1 MKRLIIVAVAISALT
16 GCAKHARHYQ
26 CQSYADNSNE
36 ATWGAI
42 AAGTYIS
49 RIQANIAERQ
59 YERCETAFDLV
70 DAQKGSTELQTYD
83 APQVSAN
90 VQAESTRG
98 DTRFNDLKGA
108 QIAYTHNGHLMI
120 GSEPYTFVKASP
132 VVVLS
137 KDDTDTSAKKGDATR
152 GEVYVNNSH
161 TSGAMIFEDSTQGR
175 YWIGTFN
182 IHNGKPD
189 KTKLNI
195 TEVKLGV

>member
-1 MKRLIIVAVAISALT
+1 MKRLVIVAVATLALT

-36 ATWGAI
+36 ATWGAV

-70 DAQKGSTELQTYD
+70 DAQKGTTEAQSYD
-83 APQVSAN
+83 ASQVPAN
-90 VQAESTRG
+90 VPSEPTRG
-98 DTRFNDLKGA
+98 DTLFNDLKGA
-108 QIAYTHNGHLMI
+108 RIANTHNGLLMV

-132 VVVLS
+132 VVVLTQ
-137 KDDTDTSAKKGDATR
+137 DDTDTSAKKGDATR
-152 GEVYVNNSH
+152 GEVYLNNSH

-182 IHNGKPD
+182 IINGKPD
-189 KTKLNI
+189 KSNLNI
-195 TEVKLGV
+195 TEVRLGV